1 MGRRGV
7 NVFNDANVHR
17 LEIPW
22 AGGIASA
29 RGLAKVYAALAAGGS
44 LEGTRLCEPHTIEPL
59 KQRQSWAERDRVL
72 CKPLGFSQ
80 GFLKE
85 ECHVF
90 APDESAFGHSGMGG
104 SLGLADVDSQ
114 IAFGYVMNRMDIR
127 VRSPRCLALCHALY
141 GCI

>member
-1 MGRRGV
+1 VAR
-7 NVFNDANVHR
+7 NAATTFNDPSLHA

-29 RGLAKVYAALAAGGS
+29 RGLAKVYADVVAA
-44 LEGTRLCEPHTIEPL
+44 EPTLCRAESIEPL
-59 KQRQSWAERDRVL
+59 GKRQSWSERDRVL
-72 CKPLGFSQ
+72 RKPLGFSQ

-90 APDESAFGHSGMGG
+90 SPGEEAFGHSGMGG
-104 SLGLADVDSQ
+104 ALGLADPKQ
-114 IAFGYVMNRMDIR
+114 RLAFAYVMNRMDFR